1 MFDINIKKKEGD
13 ILDVS
18 PFFYLIKIRH
28 HHPNLPLFFK
38 I

>member
-18 PFFYLIKIRH
+18 PFFICNIKYLLVYLYKIKV
-28 HHPNLPLFFK
+28 L
-38 I
+38 